1 MADLG
6 RTIANGWGA
15 GRAIG
20 DDIADWRMRRGEG
33 RIREKYEQMAASEG
47 KTLEEY
53 LPQIEQEL
61 QKLGSGMFGADRR
74 GVADANGQPL
84 SSGALG
90 RISELARTASTRRA
104 GEMALSGDQAGAR
117 GALAT
122 SAYRRGDFDAGQQ
135 QQIAQQQIGA
145 TTGALRP
152 DGTYDMAAGRQALAG
167 TAARFGDAAAAEQ
180 SQQGANTFRL
190 QAARAKADSLF
201 NMVQNL
207 DKFSPDQIAGTWEGF
222 KESVPELANV
232 DVRKGDDGQL
242 YIYTGG
248 KPTGSI
254 NPGDKADL
262 EELATMMAQFTKAPG
277 EALGGYMQQ
286 RMTNITQ
293 QREEDSKFSGKIDDA
308 IIKVI
313 TEGKT
318 VGIPDGVLSK
328 VTSASTGTGD
338 SKGWQLQE
346 MGEDPGSFL
355 MQKGGQ
361 VYVVKTNVPADP
373 KTGLGAAPV
382 QVFEADGVTPVNPEA
397 LNSADKAGFDYT
409 LSAVKDMMSLGNA
422 QQIEWM
428 KSQIGALNEFRNTR
442 LGTGGAGDTGGA
454 PSGGRSGG
462 PSRGDRNNN
471 PGNIEDRGQFKGQ
484 PGYLGSDGRFAR
496 FETREQGMAAMHN
509 QLQRYMEGKTTG
521 QPLRSVSEIV
531 PTWSPQSDP
540 TNEAGSTDNYLQYVA
555 KRLGVDPNAPLTP
568 DQIPALAE
576 AMVEFETGNTQG
588 APQQAIAAAPAAA
601 QPRAAT
607 APVRATPA
615 PARAPAAPAPRR
627 AGISEDYLRTAAV
640 ETRAA
645 GERYAKARDSLQ
657 RFVEENP
664 PDTRR
669 SAISTGAGGFGMG
682 TGGLGA
688 GVLGYSDPV
697 MQRVYE
703 RLQREAAEAERVAKE
718 TTAETKGNTAAFRR
732 DRQNRAIDSQAE
744 DLYSR
749 YGGTGNYG
757 GASR

>member
-1 MADLG
+1 M
-6 RTIANGWGA
+6 
-15 GRAIG
+15 
-20 DDIADWRMRRGEG
+20 
-33 RIREKYEQMAASEG
+33 
-47 KTLEEY
+47 
-53 LPQIEQEL
+53 
-61 QKLGSGMFGADRR
+61 
-74 GVADANGQPL
+74 
-84 SSGALG
+84 
-90 RISELARTASTRRA
+90 
-104 GEMALSGDQAGAR
+104 
-117 GALAT
+117 
-122 SAYRRGDFDAGQQ
+122 
-135 QQIAQQQIGA
+135 
-145 TTGALRP
+145 
-152 DGTYDMAAGRQALAG
+152 
-167 TAARFGDAAAAEQ
+167 
-180 SQQGANTFRL
+180 
-190 QAARAKADSLF
+190 
-201 NMVQNL
+201 
-207 DKFSPDQIAGTWEGF
+207 
-222 KESVPELANV
+222 
-232 DVRKGDDGQL
+232 
-242 YIYTGG
+242 
-248 KPTGSI
+248 
-254 NPGDKADL
+254 
-262 EELATMMAQFTKAPG
+262 
-277 EALGGYMQQ
+277 
-286 RMTNITQ
+286 
-293 QREEDSKFSGKIDDA
+293 
-308 IIKVI
+308 
-313 TEGKT
+313 
-318 VGIPDGVLSK
+318 LSK

-397 LNSADKAGFDYT
+397 LNSKDKAGFDYT

-428 KSQIGALNEFRNTR
+428 KTQIAALGELRASR
-442 LGTGGAGDTGGA
+442 LGGGSAPAAPAGGGQRGGA
-454 PSGGRSGG
+454 
-462 PSRGDRNNN
+462 SRGDRNNN

-521 QPLRSVSEIV
+521 QPLRTIGEVIS
-531 PTWSPQSDP
+531 TWSPQADP
-540 TNEAGSTDNYLQYVA
+540 TNQAGSTANYTRYVA
-555 KRLGVDPNAPLTP
+555 QRLGVDPSAPLTP

-607 APVRATPA
+607 AP
-615 PARAPAAPAPRR
+615 ARAPAAPTPRR
-627 AGISEDYLRTAAV
+627 AGISADYLRTAAV

-657 RFVEENP
+657 RFMEENP

-682 TGGLGA
+682 TGGVGA

-732 DRQNRAIDSQAE
+732 DRQMAAQESQAE

>member
-1 MADLG
+1 MTDLG

-33 RIREKYEQMAASEG
+33 RIREKYEQLAASEG

-74 GVADANGQPL
+74 GVTDAGGQPL
-84 SSGALG
+84 PSGALG

-104 GEMALSGDQAGAR
+104 GEMALAGKQADAR
-117 GALAT
+117 GTLAA
-122 SAYRRGDFDAGQQ
+122 SAYRRGDFDQGQQ
-135 QQIAQQQIGA
+135 QQIAQRQIGA
-145 TTGALRP
+145 TTGAMRP
-152 DGTYDMAAGRQALAG
+152 DGTYDMAKGRQALAG
-167 TAARFGDAAAAEQ
+167 VAADFGDAAAAEQ
-180 SQQGANTFRL
+180 SQQAQMTFSQQTGA
-190 QAARAKADSLF
+190 AKLGQIYTMA
-201 NMVQNL
+201 QNAKQFSSDQFAGMWLGATENLPLL
-207 DKFSPDQIAGTWEGF
+207 DGSRMEKQGDATLVVTGKDGSPWGSWDMNNPEDRD
-222 KESVPELANV
+222 ELASML
-232 DVRKGDDGQL
+232 D
-242 YIYTGG
+242 
-248 KPTGSI
+248 
-254 NPGDKADL
+254 
-262 EELATMMAQFTKAPG
+262 QFRKAPG
-277 EALGGYMQQ
+277 ETLNQFVSA
-286 RMTNITQ
+286 RMANITQ
-293 QREEDSKFSGKIDDA
+293 QREEDSKLAGKIDDA
-308 IIKVI
+308 IIDVI
-313 TEGKT
+313 KNGKPL
-318 VGIPDGVLSK
+318 GIPDSVLTK
-328 VTSASTGTGD
+328 VTSAATGTGG
-338 SKGWQLQE
+338 SNGWQTLE
-346 MGEDPGSFL
+346 VPEDPGTF
-355 MQKGGQ
+355 MVRKGEK
-361 VYVVKTNVPADP
+361 VYVIKTNVPADP

-397 LNSADKAGFDYT
+397 LNGADKAGFDYT
-409 LSAVKDMMSLGNA
+409 LSAVKDLMSLGNA

-428 KSQIGALNEFRNTR
+428 KTQIGALNEYLNTR
-442 LGTGGAGDTGGA
+442 LGTGGAGGTGGA
-454 PSGGRSGG
+454 SSGGRSGG

-521 QPLRSVSEIV
+521 QPLRTVGEVIS
-531 PTWSPQSDP
+531 TWSPQTDP
-540 TNEAGSTDNYLQYVA
+540 TNQAGSTANYTQYVA
-555 KRLGVDPNAPLTP
+555 QRLGVDPSAPLTP

-607 APVRATPA
+607 APATPA

-640 ETRAA
+640 ETRVA

-669 SAISTGAGGFGMG
+669 RAISTGAGGFGMG

-718 TTAETKGNTAAFRR
+718 TTAETKGNMAAFRR
-732 DRQNRAIDSQAE
+732 DRQMAAEESQAE